1 MLLQSNAMKINNL
14 EVLKNSRLAMGLA
27 ILIIALASGSLI
39 AKEAN
44 RTVYVW
50 GSAGELAPGNIVQ
63 QSDLIQ
69 LSVLLPESAKSYIS
83 AKAQL
88 IGALVTHHI
97 GAGELIPVSAISMN
111 QDMLDQRAVPLTI
124 EITDLTIGLQ
134 RGDVVDI
141 YAVPNLSQKSITE
154 PELIT
159 SEITVSAVSDK
170 NNSGK
175 AVVVVNLPQNLVLPV
190 LAHLADSRLLIVR
203 TNS

>member
-27 ILIIALASGSLI
+27 ILIIALASSSLI

-69 LSVLLPESAKSYIS
+69 VSVLLPESAKSYIS
-83 AKAQL
+83 SNAQL

-111 QDMLDQRAVPLTI
+111 QETLDQRAVPLTI

>member
-14 EVLKNSRLAMGLA
+14 EVLRNSRLAMGLA

-50 GSAGELAPGNIVQ
+50 ASAGELAPGNIVQ
-63 QSDLIQ
+63 QADLIQ
-69 LSVLLPESAKSYIS
+69 ASVLLPESSKSCIS
-83 AKAQL
+83 SKAQL
-88 IGALVTHHI
+88 LGALVIHRI

-111 QDMLDQRAVPLTI
+111 QDTLDQRAVPLTI

-141 YAVPNLSQKSITE
+141 YAVPNLSQKSISE

-159 SEITVSAVSDK
+159 SGITVSGVSDK

-175 AVVVVNLPQNLVLPV
+175 AVVVVNLPQNLVLPA